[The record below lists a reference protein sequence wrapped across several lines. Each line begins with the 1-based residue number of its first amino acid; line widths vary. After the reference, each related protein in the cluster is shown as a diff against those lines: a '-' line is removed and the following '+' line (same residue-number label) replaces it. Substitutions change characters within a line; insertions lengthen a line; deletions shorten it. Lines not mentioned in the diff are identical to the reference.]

1 MEFCY
6 GEKNHIRILEEAKF
20 WKRQEAE
27 HTVVIREI
35 APNLEEEYVNK
46 LKEFQA
52 AFSDMEATIVQFIER
67 LARMCYMLT
76 PGLVQEIRGL
86 INTTLHQSQMF
97 VMFLEKIKKESSAI
111 NDNPVAN
118 VVINHIMRESEY
130 YIGIAKAYL
139 SYTAYMAYR

>member
-1 MEFCY
+1 M
-6 GEKNHIRILEEAKF
+6 
-20 WKRQEAE
+20 
-27 HTVVIREI
+27 
-35 APNLEEEYVNK
+35 NK

-97 VMFLEKIKKESSAI
+97 VMFWKKL
-111 NDNPVAN
+111 
-118 VVINHIMRESEY
+118 RR
-130 YIGIAKAYL
+130 KAV
-139 SYTAYMAYR
+139 R